1 MTVCKLT
8 AYQKLWRVLDVL
20 AAQGTAPTYV
30 IRNWIHFREMEPD
43 AVWPGV
49 KTSQILAVCKRA
61 EKLGLIEQARTSY
74 AHMKVWKITN
84 AGRLIA
90 LRGQE

>member
-30 IRNWIHFREMEPD
+30 IRNWMCFRKKD
-43 AVWPGV
+43 V
-49 KTSQILAVCKRA
+49 
-61 EKLGLIEQARTSY
+61 Y
-74 AHMKVWKITN
+74 F
-84 AGRLIA
+84 
-90 LRGQE
+90 